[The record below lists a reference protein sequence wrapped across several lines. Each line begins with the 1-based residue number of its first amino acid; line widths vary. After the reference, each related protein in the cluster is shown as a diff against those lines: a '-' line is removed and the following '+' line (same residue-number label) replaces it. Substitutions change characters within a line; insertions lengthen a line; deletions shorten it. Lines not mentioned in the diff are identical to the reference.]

1 MSFTISNPFAYDFFK
16 AVILIIMNI
25 IGKESVSFI
34 VRPSPFG
41 MFAVLWADYGGL
53 PRVCRVLLSKPGL
66 PAEEAVKKQHPGIE
80 SSGCGEIGKVADEIE
95 AFLQGE
101 DVTFSLDKTRLD
113 TCTVFQREVLR
124 AEHGIPRGYVSTYK
138 RIAGYLGRPTSARAV
153 GTALAANPF
162 PVIIPCHRAIRSDGS
177 LGGYQGGL
185 DMKRKLLE
193 MEGIDIVDTG
203 CVSTLK
209 YFY

>member
-1 MSFTISNPFAYDFFK
+1 
-16 AVILIIMNI
+16 MNI
-25 IGKESVSFI
+25 IAKEPVSFI
-34 VRPSPFG
+34 MRPGPFG
-41 MFAVLWADYGGL
+41 EFALFWADYEGQ
-53 PRVCRVLLSKPGL
+53 PKVCRVLLSKPGL

-101 DVTFSLDKTRLD
+101 DVSFSLDKIRFD
-113 TCTVFQREVLR
+113 TCTVFQQEVLR

-138 RIAGYLGRPTSARAV
+138 RIAGHLGRPTSARAV
-153 GTALAANPF
+153 GTALATNPF
-162 PVIIPCHRAIRSDGS
+162 PIIIPCHRAIRSDGS

-193 MEGIDIVDTG
+193 MEGIDIAETG
-203 CVSTLK
+203 CVETLK

>member
-1 MSFTISNPFAYDFFK
+1 MSFTISNPFTYDFFK

-53 PRVCRVLLSKPGL
+53 PGVCRVLLSKPGL
-66 PAEEAVKKQHPGIE
+66 PAEELVRKKYPGIKL
-80 SSGCGEIGKVADEIE
+80 SGCDAITRIADDIE
-95 AFLQGE
+95 AFLRGE
-101 DVTFSLDKTRLD
+101 NVSFSLECTRIENR
-113 TCTVFQREVLR
+113 TVFQQEVLR

-138 RIAGYLGRPTSARAV
+138 RIAGYIGRPESARAV
-153 GTALAANPF
+153 GTALAMNPF
-162 PVIIPCHRAIRSDGS
+162 PIIIPCHRAIRSDGS

-185 DMKRKLLE
+185 EMKRKLLE
-193 MEGIDIVDTG
+193 MEGIGITHSG
-203 CVSTLK
+203 CVSTIK

>member
-1 MSFTISNPFAYDFFK
+1 MEYREKFEEK
-16 AVILIIMNI
+16 GMIMNI
-25 IGKESVSFI
+25 IGEKPVFI

-41 MFAVLWADYGGL
+41 MFAVLWEYYRGQ
-53 PRVCRVLLSKPGL
+53 PKICRVLLSKPGL
-66 PAEEAVKKQHPGIE
+66 PAEEAVRKQFPGIE
-80 SSGCGEIGKVADEIE
+80 SSGCDEIDKIADEIE

-101 DVTFSLDKTRLD
+101 DVSFSLDETRLD
-113 TCTVFQREVLR
+113 TCTVFQQEVLQ

-138 RIAGYLGRPTSARAV
+138 RIAGHLGRPTSARAV
-153 GTALAANPF
+153 GTALATNPF
-162 PVIIPCHRAIRSDGS
+162 PIIIPCHRAIRSDGS

-193 MEGIDIVDTG
+193 MEGIIVTDTG
-203 CVSTLK
+203 CISTIK

>member
-1 MSFTISNPFAYDFFK
+1 M
-16 AVILIIMNI
+16 IMNI
-25 IGKESVSFI
+25 IEKLPVSVI

-41 MFAVLWADYGGL
+41 MFALFWADNGGQ
-53 PRVCRVLLSKPGL
+53 PKVCRVLLSKPGL

-80 SSGCGEIGKVADEIE
+80 SASCGEIGKVADEIE

-101 DVTFSLDKTRLD
+101 DVSFSFDNTRLD
-113 TCTVFQREVLR
+113 TCSVFQQEVLR

-138 RIAGYLGRPTSARAV
+138 RIAWHLGRPTSARAV
-153 GTALAANPF
+153 GMALAANPF
-162 PVIIPCHRAIRSDGS
+162 PIIIPCHRAIRSDGN

-193 MEGIDIVDTG
+193 MEGIIATDTG
-203 CVSTLK
+203 CVSTNK
-209 YFY
+209 YFYL